1 MYNASYQP
9 FLNKTLPRGDAEYT
23 ILGVPLDV
31 TSTNRSGSR
40 FGPEAIRRES
50 HYLETLSSRT
60 GLDWEDLSL
69 TDLGNIELPS
79 DLKDALNILED
90 EIKELHDE
98 NKKPVLIGGEHTITL
113 SALRALK
120 PDAVIV
126 FDAHLDLR
134 DTLLERKLSHGTYLR
149 RGHEEQGFKLII
161 IGARAISKDEVR
173 YAEENRVEIIKPR
186 ELEERGLKSII
197 KRVSDVL
204 SGVESIYLSIDM
216 DALDPSEAPAV
227 GNPSPEGL
235 TVSQVLDLIYGL
247 TDGRFLGFDLTE
259 VTPLYD
265 SGLTAIQ
272 AAYIIMET
280 LYCFETS
287 KSQRIY

>member
-1 MYNASYQP
+1 MYDASYQP

-79 DLKDALNILED
+79 DLKNALNILED

-149 RGHEEQGFKLII
+149 RGHEEQGFELII
-161 IGARAISKDEVR
+161 IGARALSKDEVR
-173 YAEENRVEIIKPR
+173 YAKENRVEIIKPR
-186 ELEERGLKSII
+186 ELEEPCLKSII
-197 KRVSDVL
+197 KRVSDAL

-235 TVSQVLDLIYGL
+235 TVSQILDLIYGL

-280 LYCFETS
+280 LYCFEAS